1 MDPTFGEIT
10 QDNRTEWVRLR
21 TLTYIRVLAL
31 FGQVGALAVGQL
43 AFGLRFDY
51 GLVALVIG
59 AAAVSILLSLFLY
72 PAAKRL
78 SDTEATLTFMF
89 DIAQLACLLYLAGGI
104 TNPFALL
111 IMAPVAVSAMAL
123 RPRSTLLL
131 SVMAIALIT
140 LVSVSYQPLRFADG
154 TVLNAEPILT
164 FGYWSAIVIGIA
176 FQAFYANRVAAEAN
190 SMADALL
197 AAQMA
202 LSREQKL
209 TDLGGV
215 VAATAHE
222 LGTPLATIKLVS
234 TELAEELLS
243 DFPDRPELAEDARLL
258 VQQADRCR
266 TILQSMGRSGKDDT
280 LMRRAPLEAVL
291 QESAAPH
298 IDRGKQVHFLL
309 QSAEGGADQQ
319 PLIQRRPELIHGV
332 RNLVQNAVDFAA
344 SQVWVDASWTTQ
356 TLRIRI
362 IDDGPGFSPQVL
374 GSIGEPFIGRGR
386 DPNRPKRRPGYA
398 GMGLGMFIA
407 KTLLE
412 RTGARLEFM
421 NCDGPIRTLPGSP
434 VLQGALVDLTWPLA
448 RISVNPAETLIQN
461 APIVE

>member
-21 TLTYIRVLAL
+21 TLAYVRMLAL
-31 FGQVGALAVGQL
+31 SGQIAALVAGQL
-43 AFGLRFDY
+43 AFGLRFDT

-59 AAAVSILLSLFLY
+59 AAGVSILLSLFLY
-72 PAAKRL
+72 PPAKRL
-78 SDTEATLTFMF
+78 SDTEASLTFLF
-89 DIAQLACLLYLAGGI
+89 DIAQLSLLLYLTGGI

-111 IMAPVAVSAMAL
+111 VMAPVAVAAMAL

-131 SVMAIALIT
+131 SAVAIALIT
-140 LVSVSYQPLRFADG
+140 LVSITYRPLRFDDG
-154 TVLNAEPILT
+154 TVLDVAPILT
-164 FGYWSAIVIGIA
+164 FGHWAAIVIGIA
-176 FQAFYANRVAAEAN
+176 FQAFYAQRVAAEAN

-234 TELAEELLS
+234 SELAEELA
-243 DFPDRPELAEDARLL
+243 DRPDLADDARLL

-266 TILQSMGRSGKDDT
+266 TILRSMGRSGKDDT
-280 LMRRAPLEAVL
+280 MMRRAPLEAVL
-291 QESAAPH
+291 REAAEPH
-298 IDRGKQVHFLL
+298 LERGKTVHFLL
-309 QSAEGGADQQ
+309 QPGETSDHAQ
-319 PLIQRRPELIHGV
+319 PLIQRRPELIHGL

-344 SQVWVDASWTTQ
+344 SEVWVDASWTEQ

-412 RTGARLEFM
+412 RTGARLEFL
-421 NCDGPIRTLPGSP
+421 NCEGAMKTLPANP
-434 VLQGALVDLTWPLA
+434 VLHGALVELTWPLA
-448 RISVNPAETLIQN
+448 RIAVNPAESLEEN
-461 APIVE
+461 APLTN